1 MFFYIQI
8 FIKNTL
14 INPVDI
20 GFHWL
25 YDLESQKKNTASGF
39 ENIER
44 TISLF

>member
-14 INPVDI
+14 INAVGI

-25 YDLESQKKNTASGF
+25 YDLVTQKKNTASGF